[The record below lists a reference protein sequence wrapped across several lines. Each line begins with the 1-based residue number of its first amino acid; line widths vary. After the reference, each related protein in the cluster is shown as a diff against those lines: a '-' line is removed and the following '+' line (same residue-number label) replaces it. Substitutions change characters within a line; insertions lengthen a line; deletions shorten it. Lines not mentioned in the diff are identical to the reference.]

1 MNIIYLH
8 GLASS
13 GQSNTAKKLR
23 ELLPEDNVVTPDIPV
38 NPIEALQLLLS
49 LTGEYH
55 ADNTIIIGTSMGAMY
70 ASQMK
75 GYRRILVNPAFHVS
89 DILGENKGGTLQF
102 FSEREDGSE
111 SFLVTKALCCEFKE
125 MESNLGFVV
134 DVTPESVIGLF
145 GDTDN
150 VCDCQEEYRERFFY
164 WAMFS
169 GGHRMTEDVIENV
182 LLPTINWMRK
192 PDFISSRVFVPFED
206 ITSGDIGF
214 IGDMNGIGNYVNA
227 YKIYK
232 KGIGR
237 KWYEEIMREYQGGKH
252 YDGRDIDLH
261 FPDLPIGANEETVQ
275 LVYGNRAGQI
285 PSVEVYGERGVQVTN
300 GDFIINENI
309 IVHRD

>member
-1 MNIIYLH
+1 
-8 GLASS
+8 
-13 GQSNTAKKLR
+13 
-23 ELLPEDNVVTPDIPV
+23 
-38 NPIEALQLLLS
+38 
-49 LTGEYH
+49 
-55 ADNTIIIGTSMGAMY
+55 MGAMY

-75 GYRRILVNPAFHVS
+75 GYRRILINPAFHVS
-89 DILGENKGGTLQF
+89 DILEQNKGGTLQF

-111 SFLVTKALCCEFKE
+111 SFLVTEALCCEFKE
-125 MESNLGFVV
+125 MESNLVLV
-134 DVTPESVIGLF
+134 DDVTPESVIGLF
-145 GDTDN
+145 GDADN

-164 WAMFS
+164 WATFS

-192 PDFISSRVFVPFED
+192 PDFTSSRVFVPFED
-206 ITSGDIGF
+206 ITFGDIGF

-237 KWYEEIMREYQGGKH
+237 KWYEEIVLKYQSTKH

-261 FPDLPIGANEETVQ
+261 FPNLPEGVNDRTVP
-275 LVYGNRAGQI
+275 LVYGNRYCQL
-285 PSVEVYGERGVQVTN
+285 PSVEVYGAGGVQVTN